1 MYSKRRNKLAE
12 IKLDDPLLI
21 FFHNLLKSDEE
32 KKVLSMIFVNYDHK
46 RIIENIINYK
56 KKKKTD
62 D

>member
-1 MYSKRRNKLAE
+1 VYSKRRNKLAE
-12 IKLDDPLLI
+12 IKLDDPLLNL
-21 FFHNLLKSDEE
+21 FHNLLKSNEE

-56 KKKKTD
+56 KEKKTD

>member
-1 MYSKRRNKLAE
+1 MAE

-21 FFHNLLKSDEE
+21 FFNNLLKSNEE

-46 RIIENIINYK
+46 RIIENLINYK
-56 KKKKTD
+56 EEKKTD